1 MQQHRED
8 TALVI
13 GSTLAL
19 FVLML
24 AATAAVTWTAGWLG
38 AGDDVVPPLAL
49 GGVLLGVILS
59 VRYLVR
65 QRPPG

>member
-19 FVLML
+19 FVLL
-24 AATAAVTWTAGWLG
+24 LGATSAVVATLGWLG
-38 AGDDVVPPLAL
+38 AGDDVLSPLAL
-49 GGVLLGVILS
+49 GGVLVGVILS

-65 QRPPG
+65 QHPPG